1 MPKIEGKNCLF
12 LEDFVQ
18 NTSFIKTK
26 NHLILNFF
34 SKKAL
39 AVVVFLCFALC
50 VFAANYTWTGGGVE
64 GKWDDPVNWGG
75 SGYPGES
82 DKAIFQSNTYPQ
94 ITSALLAFQSS
105 AQVSGF
111 SSSLIQ
117 T

>member
-34 SKKAL
+34 SKKAF

-75 SGYPGES
+75 SGYPTVGDSAVFAQDVTITEPEFGIDP
-82 DKAIFQSNTYPQ
+82 DKI
-94 ITSALLAFQSS
+94 
-105 AQVSGF
+105 VVKK
-111 SSSLIQ
+111 
-117 T
+117 

>member
-34 SKKAL
+34 SKKAF

-50 VFAANYTWTGGGVE
+50 VFATNYTWTGGGVE

-75 SGYPGES
+75 SGFPTVGDHAECAQDVTITEPES
-82 DKAIFQSNTYPQ
+82 GIN
-94 ITSALLAFQSS
+94 L
-105 AQVSGF
+105 
-111 SSSLIQ
+111 
-117 T
+117 